1 MTNHEKLQEQY
12 EDALFALLAED
23 AIRAHDEQAF
33 IAYEQLEQ
41 SDEVE
46 IPPQAD
52 ERMQALIRQYQP
64 RPRRRATKKRIGKII
79 HHSAVAACVA
89 ISMTATAFAAS
100 PTLREHM
107 LNLLITTTEKSTDFR
122 FHYDEQTSMLM
133 DYATGE
139 VQDFII
145 GWLPDEFIFEKEE
158 QYSDQ
163 IIYSFYTTDE
173 KYLTIEKITNTG
185 TTFGIDTEDCQ
196 ISYVTIR
203 GKSALVS
210 EKENYIILTWSEPE
224 NATFYCVTGEG
235 VKKQDIIKI
244 AQNIQEQ

>member
-1 MTNHEKLQEQY
+1 MTNHEEWQERY

-23 AIRAHDEQAF
+23 AKQVHNEQSSAL
-33 IAYEQLEQ
+33 YERLEQ
-41 SDEVE
+41 SDEIQ
-46 IPPQAD
+46 IPLETD
-52 ERMQALIRQYQP
+52 ERMHAFIYSYHP
-64 RPRRRATKKRIGKII
+64 VRRFNKKRFAKTA
-79 HHSAVAACVA
+79 SRVAVAACLTV
-89 ISMTATAFAAS
+89 SLTATAFAAS
-100 PTLREHM
+100 PTLRNHV
-107 LNLLITTTEKSTDFR
+107 LNLLITTTEQSTDFT
-122 FHYDEQTSMLM
+122 FSYDEQTSVLM

-158 QYSDQ
+158 RYSDQ

-173 KYLTIEKITNTG
+173 KYLSIEKITNTG

-196 ISYVTIR
+196 ISYVPIR
-203 GKSALVS
+203 GQSALVS
-210 EKENYIILTWSEPE
+210 EKENDVILTWAEPD

-235 VKKQDIIKI
+235 VEKQDIVKI